1 MYISIYKIFQ
11 QKKKCYAQVKDKLSF
26 KPSFFLH
33 IHHKRTQQDGLNRS
47 GNLSLLIDAKNTF
60 LKCSLECAM
69 SRLQYA
75 FDEPREL
82 SSECRQKFTQVRNRI
97 FFYIAFAH
105 FSLAQTHTAA
115 RNPKTCC
122 SHSKRLWQ
130 SNRDIIR

>member
-97 FFYIAFAH
+97 FFISLLLIFLSLKHTQPHEIPRRVVLIRSDFGSRIA
-105 FSLAQTHTAA
+105 T
-115 RNPKTCC
+115 
-122 SHSKRLWQ
+122 
-130 SNRDIIR
+130 